1 MATLL
6 NLSTRK
12 LVHDVSTRVQH
23 SKTNLDTLQGLM
35 GAFSHTA
42 MVTRKS
48 SRGGNLL
55 VMADVNESI
64 RRQYTLVS
72 NTGHKIHQLV
82 EVCVCKSV
90 SYVCCMSKIP
100 HCSQRA
106 RTVHKYLSL
115 IKHKNDVVKQNPGL
129 HWLDKQ
135 KVL

>member
-12 LVHDVSTRVQH
+12 LVHDVSTRVQR

-64 RRQYTLVS
+64 RRQYTLIS

-82 EVCVCKSV
+82 EVCVCACMCV
-90 SYVCCMSKIP
+90 RVCLMCAV
-100 HCSQRA
+100 CQ
-106 RTVHKYLSL
+106 KYLIVL
-115 IKHKNDVVKQNPGL
+115 REPGL
-129 HWLDKQ
+129 CINT
-135 KVL
+135 